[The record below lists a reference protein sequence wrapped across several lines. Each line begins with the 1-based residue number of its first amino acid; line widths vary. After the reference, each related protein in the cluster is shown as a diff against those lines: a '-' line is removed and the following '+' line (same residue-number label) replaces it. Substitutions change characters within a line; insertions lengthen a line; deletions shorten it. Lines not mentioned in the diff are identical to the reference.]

1 MCVQHALQATRLMA
15 AREGCCRAEPGPGK
29 QCENGCLIEAFRS
42 SGGVATGSELAAILS
57 PLVDQSISRV
67 ARWIV
72 SRQVVT
78 FAWRATILIP
88 LFQFDLDRMCF
99 RAGMHSVCS
108 EFSGAMDSAEIVLW
122 FALPNAWLDGATPA
136 KTMAIDVGAVLD
148 AARADRFIAQG

>member
-1 MCVQHALQATRLMA
+1 MCVEHALQPARLMA
-15 AREGCCRAEPGPGK
+15 APEDCCHAEPGPGR
-29 QCENGCLIEAFRS
+29 QCKNACLVDAFRS

-72 SRQVVT
+72 SREVVT

-88 LFQFDLDRMCF
+88 LFQFDLDRMCV

-108 EFSGAMDSAEIVLW
+108 ELWGAMDSSELVLW

-136 KTMAIDVGAVLD
+136 KKMATDVGAVLN
-148 AARADRFIAQG
+148 AARADRFIAKG